1 MSQSEKIKLSLED
14 SRVAV
19 IGLGIEG
26 AALCDFLI
34 GKVKS
39 ITVLE
44 KLSEAVLRDK
54 TSKELYSK
62 IENILNNDQIEKI
75 FGTEYL
81 DRLNEFDIV
90 FRSPSIYFAD
100 PKLLSAREAGVK
112 VSSQIDLFFELCP
125 CEIIGVTGT
134 KGKGTTATLL
144 TEIISEQFKQDGSGR
159 SVYLAGNIGYPAVSL
174 IYELK
179 PHDLVVLELSN
190 FQLADLAHSPHIAI
204 VTNLNVD
211 HLDYH
216 KTVEEYHVAKT
227 SIIKYQ
233 EEADF
238 AILNAHS
245 TFEQATID
253 KSISKKVY
261 FSGENLGTA
270 DAVVVTKN
278 DLLTVVLDPANRNI
292 EICTEKN
299 ILLLGCHNLE
309 NIAAATLAA
318 DILGIRP
325 DLISDV
331 AKGFVGLTHRLELV
345 GEIDGIKYINDSF
358 ATNPGPTI
366 AAIKSFREPKILILG
381 GSEKGADFDELAE
394 VTAENSVKAVVL
406 IGTEKDRIRASL
418 DKANFAGK
426 IIVAGDSIVEIV
438 ATAKDLA
445 GAGDVVIFSP
455 ACASFDM
462 FRNYKDRGDKFR
474 DAVGKLSEEINDK

>member
-1 MSQSEKIKLSLED
+1 
-14 SRVAV
+14 
-19 IGLGIEG
+19 
-26 AALCDFLI
+26 
-34 GKVKS
+34 
-39 ITVLE
+39 
-44 KLSEAVLRDK
+44 
-54 TSKELYSK
+54 
-62 IENILNNDQIEKI
+62 
-75 FGTEYL
+75 
-81 DRLNEFDIV
+81 
-90 FRSPSIYFAD
+90 
-100 PKLLSAREAGVK
+100 
-112 VSSQIDLFFELCP
+112 
-125 CEIIGVTGT
+125 
-134 KGKGTTATLL
+134 
-144 TEIISEQFKQDGSGR
+144 
-159 SVYLAGNIGYPAVSL
+159 
-174 IYELK
+174 
-179 PHDLVVLELSN
+179 
-190 FQLADLAHSPHIAI
+190 
-204 VTNLNVD
+204 
-211 HLDYH
+211 
-216 KTVEEYHVAKT
+216 
-227 SIIKYQ
+227 
-233 EEADF
+233 
-238 AILNAHS
+238 
-245 TFEQATID
+245 
-253 KSISKKVY
+253 
-261 FSGENLGTA
+261 
-270 DAVVVTKN
+270 VVTKN